1 MNRTLAAALVVTA
14 LSVPAFA
21 QEQAAGP
28 QVTAIAGVVM
38 NVFKSLNLSDD
49 QKTAIKVTVESH
61 KDQIQTAR
69 ESGDPLEVRRA
80 FRTVFQEIATNVLT
94 PEQRLT
100 AKEEIK
106 KSLAERQ
113 SAVR

>member
-1 MNRTLAAALVVTA
+1 MSRTLAAALLAMA
-14 LSVPAFA
+14 LSVPAIA
-21 QEQAAGP
+21 QDQAPGP
-28 QVTAIAGVVM
+28 QVTAIPGIVM

-49 QKTAIKVTVESH
+49 QKTAIKGIVELH

-69 ESGDPLEVRRA
+69 ESGDLLEVRRA
-80 FRTVFQEIATNVLT
+80 IRTLVQEIATNVLT

-106 KSLAERQ
+106 KALVERQ